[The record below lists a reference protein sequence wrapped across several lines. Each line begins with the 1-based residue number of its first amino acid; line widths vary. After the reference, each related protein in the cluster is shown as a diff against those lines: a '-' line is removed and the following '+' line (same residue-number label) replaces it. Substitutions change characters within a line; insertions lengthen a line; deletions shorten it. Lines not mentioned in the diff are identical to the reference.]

1 VGEVSSTSTVTQ
13 CPVNDVADTTP
24 PSVPARQATSPGI
37 SGQTS
42 PPSSIAPATGQKIV
56 SSDELERIAKN
67 AVDAFLKEKSSPADD
82 GQHSARVKIL
92 QNAAIC
98 AAEANLQ
105 RQEQSTPANREKIA
119 GARWLARQALQT
131 QQGFAETENTI
142 ALKSYRELFALKKS
156 LEGRLKD
163 QGKGLSAE
171 EKRSI
176 EGQISQASQ
185 AALRNVDAWSK
196 ANDANSGS
204 NPERYGDA
212 KLCVSGLSSAE
223 ETRDLISKSAAE
235 VVQLITKL
243 DQPAAQRAAD
253 NR

>member
-1 VGEVSSTSTVTQ
+1 MRGSRSSK
-13 CPVNDVADTTP
+13 TP
-24 PSVPARQATSPGI
+24 RSALQKQICGGRSNRSRQTAKRLRTPG
-37 SGQTS
+37 
-42 PPSSIAPATGQKIV
+42 
-56 SSDELERIAKN
+56 D
-67 AVDAFLKEKSSPADD
+67 
-82 GQHSARVKIL
+82 
-92 QNAAIC
+92 
-98 AAEANLQ
+98 
-105 RQEQSTPANREKIA
+105 
-119 GARWLARQALQT
+119 WARQALQT

-142 ALKSYRELFALKKS
+142 ALNSYRELFALKKN

-171 EKRSI
+171 EKR
-176 EGQISQASQ
+176 GVDGLISQANQ

-223 ETRDLISKSAAE
+223 ETRDLISKNAAE
-235 VVQLITKL
+235 AVQFIAKL
-243 DQPAAQRAAD
+243 DQLAAQRAAG

>member
-1 VGEVSSTSTVTQ
+1 L
-13 CPVNDVADTTP
+13 
-24 PSVPARQATSPGI
+24 
-37 SGQTS
+37 
-42 PPSSIAPATGQKIV
+42 
-56 SSDELERIAKN
+56 DELEGRARN
-67 AVDAFLKEKSSPADD
+67 AVDAFQKEKAQPAGDD
-82 GQHSARVKIL
+82 ARVKIL

-98 AAEANLQ
+98 ATEANLH
-105 RQEQSTPANREKIA
+105 RQEQSIPSNREKIA
-119 GARWLARQALQT
+119 GARWLARRALQT

-142 ALKSYRELFALKKS
+142 ALNSYRELFALKNR

-171 EKRSI
+171 EKR
-176 EGQISQASQ
+176 GVDNLISQANQ

-223 ETRDLISKSAAE
+223 ETRDLISKSAE
-235 VVQLITKL
+235 ETVQLIAKL
-243 DQPAAQRAAD
+243 DQLAAQRAAG

>member
-1 VGEVSSTSTVTQ
+1 MGEVSSTFTVAQ

-24 PSVPARQATSPGI
+24 SSVRARQATSPGI
-37 SGQTS
+37 SGQTAS
-42 PPSSIAPATGQKIV
+42 PPTLAPANGEKSA
-56 SSDELERIAKN
+56 SSELERRARN
-67 AVDAFLKEKSSPADD
+67 AVDAFLKEKTQPASD
-82 GQHSARVKIL
+82 ARVKIL

-98 AAEANLQ
+98 ATEANLR
-105 RQEQSTPANREKIA
+105 RQEQSTPANRETIA
-119 GARWLARQALQT
+119 DARRLARQALQT

-142 ALKSYRELFALKKS
+142 ALNSYRELFALKRN

-163 QGKGLSAE
+163 QGNGLSAE
-171 EKRSI
+171 EKR
-176 EGQISQASQ
+176 GVDGLISQANQ
-185 AALRNVDAWSK
+185 AALRNLDAWIK

-223 ETRDLISKSAAE
+223 ETRDLISKNATE

-243 DQPAAQRAAD
+243 DQLAAQRAAD
-253 NR
+253 NH

>member
-24 PSVPARQATSPGI
+24 PSVSARQSPSPGI

-42 PPSSIAPATGQKIV
+42 PPSSVAPATGQRTF
-56 SSDELERIAKN
+56 SLDELEGRARN
-67 AVDAFLKEKSSPADD
+67 AVDAFLKEKAQPAGDD
-82 GQHSARVKIL
+82 ARVKIL

-98 AAEANLQ
+98 ATEANLH
-105 RQEQSTPANREKIA
+105 RQEQSIPSNREKIA
-119 GARWLARQALQT
+119 GARWLARRALQT

-142 ALKSYRELFALKKS
+142 ALNSYRELFALKNRF
-156 LEGRLKD
+156 EGRLKD

-171 EKRSI
+171 EKR
-176 EGQISQASQ
+176 GVDNLISQANQ

-223 ETRDLISKSAAE
+223 ETRDLISKSAE
-235 VVQLITKL
+235 ETVQLIAKL
-243 DQPAAQRAAD
+243 DQLAAQRAAG

>member
-13 CPVNDVADTTP
+13 CPVNAVADTTP
-24 PSVPARQATSPGI
+24 SSVRARQATSPGI
-37 SGQTS
+37 SGQTAS
-42 PPSSIAPATGQKIV
+42 PSSVSPATGQKIV
-56 SSDELERIAKN
+56 SLDELERIAKN
-67 AVDAFLKEKSSPADD
+67 AVDAFLKEKTQPAGDD
-82 GQHSARVKIL
+82 ARVKIL

-98 AAEANLQ
+98 ATEANLR
-105 RQEQSTPANREKIA
+105 RQEQSIPANRETIA
-119 GARWLARQALQT
+119 DARRLARQALQT

-142 ALKSYRELFALKKS
+142 ALNSYRELFALKKN

-171 EKRSI
+171 EKR
-176 EGQISQASQ
+176 GVDGLISQAKQ

-223 ETRDLISKSAAE
+223 ETRDLISKSAEEA
-235 VVQLITKL
+235 VQLIAKL
-243 DQPAAQRAAD
+243 DQLAAQRAAG

>member
-1 VGEVSSTSTVTQ
+1 VGEVSSTFTVAQ

-24 PSVPARQATSPGI
+24 SSVRARQATSPGI
-37 SGQTS
+37 SGQTAS
-42 PPSSIAPATGQKIV
+42 PPTLAPANGEK
-56 SSDELERIAKN
+56 SALSELERRARN
-67 AVDAFLKEKSSPADD
+67 AVDAFLKEKTQPASD
-82 GQHSARVKIL
+82 ARVKIL

-98 AAEANLQ
+98 ATEANLR
-105 RQEQSTPANREKIA
+105 RQEQSTPANRETIA
-119 GARWLARQALQT
+119 DARRLARQALQT

-142 ALKSYRELFALKKS
+142 ALNSYRELFALKKN

-171 EKRSI
+171 EKR
-176 EGQISQASQ
+176 GVDNLISQANQ

-212 KLCVSGLSSAE
+212 KLCVSGLFSAE
-223 ETRDLISKSAAE
+223 ETRNLISKNAAE
-235 VVQLITKL
+235 VVQLVTKL
-243 DQPAAQRAAD
+243 DQLAAQLAAD
-253 NR
+253 NH